1 MNGVQRQR
9 RLQPNGI
16 SIWLRI
22 FSGIANAMQIV
33 RAWILVDL
41 VHTSHRSLRCGCF
54 RTSQNVMAK
63 SILWNAHVVNETTA
77 NEIKPVSHVHVDSV
91 NYYPNEHAR
100 RLPDWCNSQVLLT
113 DDDAE
118 EHTAKLSLVWV
129 NDRVMTPTLCH
140 YFDAPFLPF
149 HLNHSRI
156 EVVCTNCWD
165 VDPWLT
171 FSHFQH
177 VERGDK

>member
-41 VHTSHRSLRCGCF
+41 VQTSHRSLRCGCF

-63 SILWNAHVVNETTA
+63 CILWNEHVVNETTA

-140 YFDAPFLPF
+140 YFDARGIFTVPFKSLSYRSCVHELRRRGP
-149 HLNHSRI
+149 
-156 EVVCTNCWD
+156 VT
-165 VDPWLT
+165 
-171 FSHFQH
+171 HFQSLSTGRA
-177 VERGDK
+177 RG